1 MQVIIHQ
8 WSALPN
14 GVLFSIKRVY
24 ADGFVYL
31 HSVGQDNPRLKI
43 YVWAKN
49 KCLEEGDFVVNNSA
63 VL

>member
-8 WSALPN
+8 WSALPK

-31 HSVGQDNPRLKI
+31 HSVNPRLKI

-49 KCLEEGDFVVNNSA
+49 KYLEEGDFVVNNST

>member
-8 WSALPN
+8 CSALPN

-31 HSVGQDNPRLKI
+31 HSVGQVNPRLKMSQ
-43 YVWAKN
+43 
-49 KCLEEGDFVVNNSA
+49 E
-63 VL
+63 